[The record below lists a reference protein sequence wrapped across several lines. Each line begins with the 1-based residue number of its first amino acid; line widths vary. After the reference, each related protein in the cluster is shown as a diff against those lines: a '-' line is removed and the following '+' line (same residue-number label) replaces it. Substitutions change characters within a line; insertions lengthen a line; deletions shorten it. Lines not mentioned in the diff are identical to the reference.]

1 MKKAS
6 EQIKV
11 LWNIVKHKKKKDWVR
26 VVIVRWEVLH
36 SLKDK
41 WFDNPGQIELQLKE
55 YITFSLHFVLFLHA
69 LIK

>member
-41 WFDNPGQIELQLKE
+41 WFDNPGRIELQLKE
-55 YITFSLHFVLFLHA
+55 YITSSLHFVLFLHA